1 MDQTTALL
9 ILAPSV
15 VLIYLYL
22 NKKNGL
28 PLPPGPNKRLLLG
41 NLFDMPSEWPA
52 QRYARWGK
60 EFGMFN
66 PV

>member
-9 ILAPSV
+9 VLAPSV

-22 NKKNGL
+22 NKKDGL
-28 PLPPGPNKRLLLG
+28 PLPPGPKKQPLLG
-41 NLFDMPSEWPA
+41 NIFDFPSEWPA

-60 EFGMFN
+60 ELGMFKSI
-66 PV
+66 